1 MYITFMNN
9 LTIIM
14 YHYVRNLKNSDY
26 PKINGIDIKFFNRQL
41 DYIQS
46 KFNVIGYKDIKN
58 SLLDDKKL
66 PNNACWL
73 TFDDGMSDHFKN
85 VFPILRLRK
94 ISAGFFPPAKA
105 IEKREMMD
113 VHKIHILM
121 ASKKNEE
128 ILKELKKFLGKTE
141 YKKKWIKYAKKDNLN
156 SKTEAFIKRIL
167 QKGLSISKRKSII
180 KDLFYKNVTSDE
192 KSFANEFYMKKS
204 EIKEMINENMYFGSH
219 GYNHLWMDTLDQA
232 SQEREIDK
240 SLKFLKSVGATTKN
254 WAMCYPYGAYN
265 LSLKRV
271 IKKKKCL
278 IGITTENK
286 KAILNNQHK
295 LILPRID
302 TVYL

>member
-46 KFNVIGYKDIKN
+46 KFNVIGYEDIKN

-94 ISAGFFPPAKA
+94 ISAGFPPAKA

-121 ASKKNEE
+121 AKKNEE

-141 YKKKWIKYAKKDNLN
+141 YKKSGLNMQKK
-156 SKTEAFIKRIL
+156 TI
-167 QKGLSISKRKSII
+167 
-180 KDLFYKNVTSDE
+180 
-192 KSFANEFYMKKS
+192 
-204 EIKEMINENMYFGSH
+204 
-219 GYNHLWMDTLDQA
+219 
-232 SQEREIDK
+232 
-240 SLKFLKSVGATTKN
+240 
-254 WAMCYPYGAYN
+254 
-265 LSLKRV
+265 
-271 IKKKKCL
+271 
-278 IGITTENK
+278 
-286 KAILNNQHK
+286 
-295 LILPRID
+295 
-302 TVYL
+302 